1 LSARQFVVIIV
12 PPVPPVHELE
22 HIIVHPVRFNVK
34 FAKFGLKSNSIDELA
49 VSTTDTLSKAIYT
62 LLELANPNISVG
74 LVSLA
79 V

>member
-12 PPVPPVHELE
+12 PPVPLHELE

-34 FAKFGLKSNSIDELA
+34 FAKFGLTCNSTDELA
-49 VSTTDTLSKAIYT
+49 VSTTDTLSKAKYIK
-62 LLELANPNISVG
+62 LALANPNISVG